1 VEIGEMWVEGVL
13 VLGFDGGLRVFS
25 CVCVLSIVVV
35 GFNGRI
41 VGFQVLKVK

>member
-25 CVCVLSIVVV
+25 CVCVLSIVV